1 MTVNEMKEF
10 ISKIVR
16 KWKAYRYN
24 VPFRNKV
31 WYNYIAM
38 IPRSEWGGKDYIEIF
53 DEDGRYIDC
62 PNIGGLVKYRYK
74 GSLYLYKIVD
84 FKNERRNKDWL
95 HYGDWINPVI
105 EFVSKV

>member
-1 MTVNEMKEF
+1 MKEF

-16 KWKAYRYN
+16 RWKAYRYN

-31 WYNYIAM
+31 WYHYMAM
-38 IPRSEWGGKDYIEIF
+38 LPKKEREGKNYIEIF
-53 DEDGRYIDC
+53 DKEGNYIVC
-62 PNIGGLVKYRYK
+62 PDVGGVVKYRYK
-74 GSLYLYKIVD
+74 GSLYIYKIVG
-84 FKNERRNKDWL
+84 FKNESRNKDWL

>member
-1 MTVNEMKEF
+1 MKEF

-16 KWKAYRYN
+16 RWKAYRYN
-24 VPFRNKV
+24 VPFRTKE

-38 IPRSEWGGKDYIEIF
+38 IPKKEREGKNYIEIF
-53 DEDGRYIDC
+53 DKEDNYIDC

-74 GSLYLYKIVD
+74 GSLYLYKIVG
-84 FKNERRNKDWL
+84 FKNESRNKDWL
-95 HYGDWINPVI
+95 YYGDWINPVI

>member
-1 MTVNEMKEF
+1 MKEF
-10 ISKIVR
+10 ISKIER

-38 IPRSEWGGKDYIEIF
+38 FQRSEWGGKDYIEIF
-53 DEDGRYIDC
+53 DKDGRYIDC

-74 GSLYLYKIVD
+74 GYEAETIARVARCEKT
-84 FKNERRNKDWL
+84 NKATRIR
-95 HYGDWINPVI
+95 G
-105 EFVSKV
+105 